1 MKIAKQLKRLRD
13 FNQKRMDNDDI
24 NNNDGSF
31 GPLPSLSLSPPFG
44 LPLYNP
50 PSPSI
55 SEDDDAEIK
64 KT

>member
-13 FNQKRMDNDDI
+13 FNQKRTDDDDI
-24 NNNDGSF
+24 NNNDDGF
-31 GPLPSLSLSPPFG
+31 RPLLSLSLSPPFG